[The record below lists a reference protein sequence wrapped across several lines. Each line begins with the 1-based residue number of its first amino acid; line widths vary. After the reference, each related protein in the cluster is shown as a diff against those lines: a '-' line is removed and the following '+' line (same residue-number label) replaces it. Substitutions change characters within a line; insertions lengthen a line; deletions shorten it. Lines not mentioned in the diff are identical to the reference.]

1 MIKGPLIAADNYI
14 FIDYDRVVG
23 RDTTTTCTRDE
34 DQIRKSLEKTRF
46 KVTMESKPKKFKL
59 FNKVKEIL
67 LLNDNHE
74 LLDTKALKTHRSIKI
89 IGVDNVEKLTATKKL
104 INILARRDLYTTDDL
119 LDMNTIIQNVP
130 LCEFIETK
138 RHNTAITLEMT
149 IQRYPIKSPGAARV
163 TLQKQTDAFIVLGC
177 HYCNSFIT
185 DKTEHEPYRP
195 TPVFII
201 HSASICN
208 NNSCMHL
215 HSNKLYDYRYMT
227 VEGFLDYYKFVKNLI
242 LEIYEN
248 QKLKPPEVY
257 ENQKF
262 KSKTL

>member
-1 MIKGPLIAADNYI
+1 MFKGPLIGADNDI
-14 FIDYDRVVG
+14 FIDYDQVVV
-23 RDTTTTCTRDE
+23 RDTTTTCTSDE
-34 DQIRKSLEKTRF
+34 VQIQKRLEKTRV
-46 KVTMESKPKKFKL
+46 KLTMENKPKKCKL
-59 FNKVKEIL
+59 WNKVKEIL
-67 LLNDNHE
+67 LLNDNQD

-89 IGVDNVEKLTATKKL
+89 IGVDNVEKLTSTKKL

-130 LCEFIETK
+130 LCEFMETK

-149 IQRYPIKSPGAARV
+149 IQRYPIKCPGAARV
-163 TLQKQTDAFIVLGC
+163 MLQKQTDAFIVLGC

-185 DKTEHEPYRP
+185 DKTEHEPLRA

-227 VEGFLDYYKFVKNLI
+227 VEGFLDYHKFVTDLI
-242 LEIYEN
+242 L
-248 QKLKPPEVY
+248 EVY